1 MFQNFFYSNFFTE
14 SISFLSWEFSQI
26 VFNND
31 KSPNLSRIDVDCII
45 RAVSHEI
52 RVVDVVL
59 DNSTAQDEHS
69 RLHALHC
76 KGVDVANVL
85 EIQIVKIFHIPFMNA
100 VFFRIFARFYFF
112 KNPKH
117 FYFFFL
123 IKRSK
128 DIDKI
133 DMF

>member
-100 VFFRIFARFYFF
+100 VFFLEYLLDFIFLKIRNISIFF
-112 KNPKH
+112 
-117 FYFFFL
+117 
-123 IKRSK
+123 S
-128 DIDKI
+128 
-133 DMF
+133 